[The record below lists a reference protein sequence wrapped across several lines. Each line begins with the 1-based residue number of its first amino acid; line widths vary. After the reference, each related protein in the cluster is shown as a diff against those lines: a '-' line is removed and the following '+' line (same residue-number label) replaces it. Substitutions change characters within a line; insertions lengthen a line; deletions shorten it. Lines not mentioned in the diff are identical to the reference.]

1 MSTSSGSSK
10 TTDRRHKLLEAA
22 RAGIHRYA
30 NSTVGERVLGVRC
43 SVRIE
48 ENPEVIVIRCKDKE
62 MFRLEFTS

>member
-1 MSTSSGSSK
+1 
-10 TTDRRHKLLEAA
+10 LEAA